1 MGWVLFFDGDCAFC
15 SAGVRRAM
23 KFDKHRRLMF
33 SPLQGKLA
41 TEKGFSEFADES
53 DGSMVLMR
61 EADGRI
67 FLRSDAVI
75 ELARALGGA
84 WKLFLPAALIPRFIR
99 DSVYKWVARNRYLF
113 SQKGDFCLLP
123 DADFEARV
131 IE

>member
-1 MGWVLFFDGDCAFC
+1 
-15 SAGVRRAM
+15 M

-41 TEKGFSEFADES
+41 TEKGFSEFADAS

-75 ELARALGGA
+75 EE
-84 WKLFLPAALIPRFIR
+84 I
-99 DSVYKWVARNRYLF
+99 SVYCRMRTLKLV
-113 SQKGDFCLLP
+113 
-123 DADFEARV
+123 
-131 IE
+131 